1 MFSFARR
8 LVDRLDGSNLL
19 QHQSDNSYFKETQKI
34 NNNGYGLRVL
44 KVIPHSGAHRLGL
57 EAWFDF
63 IIRINNNELPMKNP
77 PSLAYSVND
86 EGAVNYGQQ
95 GAEAGM
101 IDWDA
106 LAQEL
111 ENIAHHNGPRQV
123 EFEVWSA
130 KGGVVRQVRVPL
142 DEFRKE
148 LPADTGADEKAYLN
162 NFQQIG
168 LTVQSEH
175 LNNATYVW
183 RVLNTHPG
191 SPAFDA
197 KLVPHSDY
205 VIGCDSCFDAD
216 DHGKGLLSNGGERLL
231 SQTILSYYNHHS
243 AVQQKDTIPIML
255 YVYNHDHDVLRP
267 VTVNLS
273 RGWSTGGAKGILG
286 CDVGYGWLHRI
297 PEVVGKFDNM
307 ETIDDLLYENK
318 TDLSYNLNEKAPE
331 PEISAPPQSAPPRTA
346 SFSGTAIVAQA
357 APIAPPSIPPSA
369 KLAKK
374 KRHHG
379 SANVDLTNFM
389 NEELDKSKASD
400 VKYGE
405 QPEDTPPPPP
415 PTKATKE

>member
-1 MFSFARR
+1 MFSFARK

-19 QHQSDNSYFKETQKI
+19 QHQSDNSYFKDTLKI

-57 EAWFDF
+57 EAWFDY
-63 IIRINNNELPMKNP
+63 IVRINNNELPMKYPLN
-77 PSLAYSVND
+77 SSYSVND
-86 EGAVNYGQQ
+86 DGAVNYGQ
-95 GAEAGM
+95 GSEEAGI

-106 LAQEL
+106 LALEL
-111 ENIAHHNGPRQV
+111 ENIAHHNGPRTV
-123 EFEVWSA
+123 EFEVWNA
-130 KGGVVRQVRVPL
+130 KGGVIRQVRIPL
-142 DEFRKE
+142 DEFKKE
-148 LPADTGADEKAYLN
+148 LLADTGADEKAYLN

-175 LNNATYVW
+175 LNTATYVW
-183 RVLNTHPG
+183 RILNTHPG

-205 VIGCDSCFDAD
+205 VIGCDSLFEEDG
-216 DHGKGLLSNGGERLL
+216 HGKGLLSNGGERLF
-231 SQTILSYYNHHS
+231 SQTVSNYYSHHS
-243 AVQQKDTIPIML
+243 SLQQIGTVPILL
-255 YVYNHDHDVLRP
+255 YVYNHDHDILRP

-273 RGWSTGGAKGILG
+273 REWSSGTARGILG

-307 ETIDDLLYENK
+307 ETIEDLLFENNV
-318 TDLSYNLNEKAPE
+318 DLKYNLNESSDQGQSAA
-331 PEISAPPQSAPPRTA
+331 APPTSSSGP
-346 SFSGTAIVAQA
+346 SFVPLA
-357 APIAPPSIPPSA
+357 APIAPPPVAPPA
-369 KLAKK
+369 KAAKK
-374 KRHHG
+374 KKHHG

-405 QPEDTPPPPP
+405 VAEDTPPPPP
-415 PTKATKE
+415 PKVARG